1 MGLDGTTLAF
11 LCAAFAAAAALYS
24 SVGHGGA
31 SAYLALMALVAAPPE
46 LMRPTAL
53 SLNVLVASLGA
64 WRFVRAGRMDWGVFW
79 PVTLAA
85 VPMAWLG
92 GSIALPGALYRPL
105 LGVVLLLAAL
115 RLLVPDPAPGEPAPP
130 SRVALAGAGGG
141 IGLLAGLTG
150 TGGGIFLS
158 PLLIFLRWARATD
171 TMGIA
176 ACFIVV
182 NSLAGLAGNLAASR
196 AAPPELPWLLAAA
209 LTGALI
215 GTTAGVRLFTPAIL
229 RLTLA
234 AVMAVAGVKLLAT

>member
-1 MGLDGTTLAF
+1 MGLEPLVLGL
-11 LCAAFAAAAALYS
+11 LCLSFVAAAALYS

-31 SAYLALMALVAAPPE
+31 SAYLALMALFALPPDV
-46 LMRPTAL
+46 MRPTAL
-53 SLNVLVASLGA
+53 ALNVLVAGLGA

-79 PVTLAA
+79 PVTILA

-92 GSIALPGALYRPL
+92 GTVSLPGEVYRPL

-115 RLLVPDPAPGEPAPP
+115 RLAIPEPDPGEPRPP
-130 SRVALAGAGGG
+130 SKPVLAAAGGG

-158 PLLIFLRWARATD
+158 PLLIFARWARATD

-182 NSLAGLAGNLAASR
+182 NSLAGLAGNLAATW
-196 AAPPELPWLLAAA
+196 ALPPELPVLLGSA
-209 LTGALI
+209 LVGGMI
-215 GTTAGVRLFTPAIL
+215 GTQAGVRLFTPVIL
-229 RLTLA
+229 RATLA
-234 AVMAVAGVKLLAT
+234 VVMVVAGLKLLTT